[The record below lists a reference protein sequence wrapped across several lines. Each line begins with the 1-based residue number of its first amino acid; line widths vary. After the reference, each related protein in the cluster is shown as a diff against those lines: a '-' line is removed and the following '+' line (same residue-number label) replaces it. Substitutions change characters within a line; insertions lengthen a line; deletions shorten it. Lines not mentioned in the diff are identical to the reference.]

1 MKKWLLSA
9 VFALYLAFAVCPVE
23 ASAIGSEVC
32 TGSCGP
38 NLTYTFYSDGTLIIS
53 GTGLMNEYNRR
64 EIMSTAM
71 SQYISTAPWGILS
84 ESRYTL
90 DRSYNGIL
98 KGYSHLQDKN
108 WDALNTIIIEE
119 GVTSIGSFAFCHAW
133 ELEKVELPST
143 LERIGEM
150 AFYRSPAKE
159 LVIPS
164 NVVQVESNALALQ
177 NGSRRNLLAIG
188 VEAANKYKWSTRA
201 NEVFYYGTEEQWK
214 NYKNTSS
221 SSITGTTLY
230 YDAVYNPD
238 AVYRYDEATKTLTY
252 SGSGWIQSFDLFQ
265 DPMKSKK
272 AQIEHIVIKEGI
284 TGIGAHAFLNC
295 TALKSVDIADSV
307 TSIGNYAFKGCTA
320 LKSVDIPDSVTSI
333 GNSAFW
339 GCTALETVTI
349 SDSVT
354 SIGYSAF
361 SGCSNLKQCKLPAKL
376 ESIGD
381 NAFNGC
387 TAWEVNGLPE
397 SLKSIGQ
404 GAFQNCHSFTE
415 VTIPSAV
422 ESLGAYLFTGCQNL
436 TKITVNCNVP
446 ANAFN
451 GLDCLKEVTIG
462 PAAESIGDSAF
473 KKCTGL
479 TEVTIGP
486 AVESIGDGA
495 YKDCTGLTELEI
507 PANVTNLSDT
517 AFSGCTGLT
526 KLTVNT
532 SLTSTTF
539 RGNTALQEVV
549 LGEGAAKLGADT
561 FSGCSALTSVNISKS
576 VTEIGSAAF
585 KNCDALTALPGLGSA
600 TVIAENTFED
610 CDGLTKI
617 TLPEGITEI
626 GVKAFYGCDNLEEI
640 TLPNSLLTVG
650 EEAFSTCLKLTTIR
664 FGSGLQTIGKKA
676 FAYCDTLPEL
686 SLPEGLKTLGQSAFY
701 DCDGLQTLT
710 IPGTLETIEEQVFEG
725 CDALKEV
732 TIQDGVKELGRSM
745 FAGCKALTKINLR
758 NSLTTIGATA
768 FSGCSAMTE
777 LEIPGSVTTI
787 GSGAFKACDA
797 LQTVKIGYGM
807 EVLSAN
813 AFSGCTALEQ
823 VILPNSIRR
832 IEGYVFKDCK
842 ALKTVKT
849 EGDVPTGASDYETDI
864 LQAYAFSGCSA
875 LETVELPAGIT
886 AIADNAMKQCYSLLS
901 LTMGEKV
908 ITIGKEAFY
917 KCENLLSVKGSK
929 GVTSIGSG
937 AFYECTQL
945 TRVDTGDA
953 LLAIDNRAFYQCS
966 GLTKFNFGNVQFIG
980 TEAFYKCESLQE
992 VVLPDTLQ
1000 QIPDKAFWGCIH
1012 LKTLDTGDGV
1022 TTIGNEAFEGCKR
1035 LAKAELG
1042 DSVVTVGPEAFR
1054 DCVEMTNLTIG
1065 KSLQNIGKNAFW
1077 NCEALNKVNT
1087 TDLANWCTIHFE
1099 TPNDNPAAYA
1109 ESLYVNDELL
1119 TDLVVPASVIEI
1131 GRNAFNNCKSLKSVA
1146 FSENTTQL
1154 NNGCFANCHNLKTLY
1169 IPKSVEIIR
1178 EASFMDCN
1186 ALDTVNYA
1194 GTHEDWEDDVSIAP
1208 MNDPLYEAKFNYNA
1222 TNTHEHEY
1230 KETVTPPTCVDEGYT
1245 TYKCDC
1251 GDEKIEDRKP
1261 AEGHKW
1267 NEGEVTK
1274 EPTEEAEGEK
1284 IVTCDV
1290 CGETETRVIPKKEHT
1305 HNYYKDTVTPPT
1317 CVDEGYTTY
1326 KCDCGDEKTEDRK
1339 QAEGHKWNDGE
1350 ITKEPTEETEG
1361 EKTVTCDVC
1370 GETETRVIPKLEIPT
1385 EGTQKTPGEAWEYD
1399 NDGTGKND
1407 DLTSAE
1413 AVTLDQ
1419 TYRGRVGKAG
1429 DLADCYQIP
1438 ANGAELKFTATLW
1451 STTMHILED
1460 RGLEIQFYDAE
1471 GQLVTP
1477 DKSNVLTR
1485 DLEGVLLYDFLHTYQ
1500 FAAGSPVAYAK
1511 FSVKNA
1517 EKGNGYSFKAEVTG
1531 EAPHVHSYR
1540 EEVTPSTCDKE
1551 GCITY
1556 TCDCGDKKTE
1566 VIPMKDHEW
1575 DDGEVTKEATEEAE
1589 GEKTFTCTV
1598 CGGTKTEVIPKLEH
1612 VHSFG
1617 EAWQSDEAGH
1627 WQQCACG
1634 VKDGEGAHADADRNG
1649 SCEIC
1654 GYKMEV
1660 ISGDSIASGTCGE
1673 NLTWNLAKSGVLT
1686 ISGTGSMLPYIAPWS
1701 EHADQITK
1709 VILEDGISNVGAE
1722 AFKNCRNLAEATLPD
1737 SVTIIAHGAFSGCG
1751 KLETVNL
1758 PDHLTKL
1765 VGEAFAGCS
1774 ALKEVTIPAS
1784 VTDIGYSAFRNCT
1797 ALQQITFQGSAPKI
1811 GNGAFQGVTAQVAFP
1826 EEDTTWND
1834 ATKQSYGGTLT
1845 WGDEHEHSYTETV
1858 TPPTCEEL
1866 GFTTYTCS
1874 CGHSY
1879 EGDYTDPLPH
1889 EYEYEDAENTRGTC
1903 IHCGAATFVD
1913 FTSFDELKELA
1924 KLDDSEINLY
1934 YKGTGP
1940 LTIEEDL
1947 ILDNWI
1953 SLYAEDLV
1961 IPEGATLTVEDGF
1974 TSIHADN
1981 LTVNGALVNDGMI
1994 FVFDSLTVNG
2004 KVQQN
2009 LLLIMADPIHS
2020 TATGTENIQPGT
2032 LFEDAGLGI
2041 LAERPLMWYCIYT
2054 NQTELEALAAQANAS
2069 TDSRSMYL
2077 FEYGGE
2083 EGSVFHLSRSVEL
2096 GEASVFDMKPS
2107 FVIDPGVTL
2116 TSQGAIYVDEGT
2128 ATIKGI
2134 LNNEGYLEINHS
2146 SGAALNFSDGGT
2158 YTGSGELRVYT
2169 NEETYPEAVITG
2181 IDMSGF
2187 RIEEKTET
2195 SGEETTRYF
2204 KLTYEASEDPV
2215 PPVAAAITRISGTNR
2230 IKTAIASADKLKE
2243 VLGVEKFNTIV
2254 VANAMDFPDALSGSY
2269 LAAVAKAPILLYA
2282 DGQALVTDYIKNNLA
2297 PSGIVYILGGEKS
2310 VSNEIINKLSGIPC
2324 ARVAGS
2330 GRFATSLAII
2340 RKADEIRG
2348 SKPDKVLI
2356 CHALAFADSLSA
2368 SATGLPILLVN
2379 GAGSLNA
2386 DQKAYLDSVRGA
2398 ELYVIGGKNSV
2409 SEDILT
2415 ALNAYDANGAER
2427 VFGSGRELTS
2437 VEVAKKF
2444 FPEAKAA
2451 ALASS
2456 LSFPD
2461 GLSGGPVAYAM
2472 NMPLLLTRETKE
2484 SVAESYVNTNGII
2497 EGYVIGGTDAVA
2509 DVTARAVFGESTV
2522 IK

>member
-1 MKKWLLSA
+1 M
-9 VFALYLAFAVCPVE
+9 YEC
-23 ASAIGSEVC
+23 
-32 TGSCGP
+32 SCGEEEKRNYTDKLP
-38 NLTYTFYSDGTLIIS
+38 HTNVNDAEIPATCIATGTTAGTHCSKCGVTTSGKETIPMTEHTYKKGEMYDTCTYCGKLIGIYGSGLNWSLDHKGLLAIS
-53 GTGLMNEYNRR
+53 GTGSMN
-64 EIMSTAM
+64 
-71 SQYISTAPWGILS
+71 ISGPYPWSAFNEKIVDV
-84 ESRYTL
+84 TM
-90 DRSYNGIL
+90 
-98 KGYSHLQDKN
+98 
-108 WDALNTIIIEE
+108 DAGLAN
-119 GVTSIGSFAFCHAW
+119 
-133 ELEKVELPST
+133 
-143 LERIGEM
+143 IGEK
-150 AFYRSPAKE
+150 AFA
-159 LVIPS
+159 
-164 NVVQVESNALALQ
+164 
-177 NGSRRNLLAIG
+177 
-188 VEAANKYKWSTRA
+188 
-201 NEVFYYGTEEQWK
+201 GT
-214 NYKNTSS
+214 
-221 SSITGTTLY
+221 
-230 YDAVYNPD
+230 
-238 AVYRYDEATKTLTY
+238 
-252 SGSGWIQSFDLFQ
+252 
-265 DPMKSKK
+265 
-272 AQIEHIVIKEGI
+272 GI
-284 TGIGAHAFLNC
+284 TSAEIPN
-295 TALKSVDIADSV
+295 SV
-307 TSIGNYAFKGCTA
+307 TSIGAGAFENCVQLNELVLPSAVTKIADSTFAGCTE
-320 LKSVDIPDSVTSI
+320 LRKITFRGCTGSSGVTFPDSVTSI
-333 GNSAFW
+333 GKYAFSGCKGLTTVSLPQGAVSIGKYAFQDCTGLQEIKIPSDSITVSDYAFAGSGLQKVTLGDGVKHIDEYAFADCEKLEEIAPLNGLTSIGPGAFQNCKALHNFAIPHSVTDVGRYAFAGAGLQTITLSNRLKKIAHNTFENCTELKAIKITDKITEIEQDAFA
-339 GCTALETVTI
+339 GCTALAEIEIPDTVEKIGQRAFKNCTGLTKITVPENSNRKENLHIGNETFFGCTSLTELTIPTDCYVSLGDLIFANCTGLQKLVIPQSVGSVGKEAFANCTALKKVTFEGEPPSRIGENVFKGVTATVHYNAEANGWDRVTSRDHGGTITWDREHNYTTEVVPGTCEDGYTLHSCECGNSYKDSSTAGSHTIENGICTVCKVYGTCGENLTWRRKSFTVTVSGSGPMHDSKTAWPSGI
-349 SDSVT
+349 TEVILEDGITRIGDNAFRELEFLGIVSMTDSVT
-354 SIGYSAF
+354 SIGKRAF
-361 SGCSNLKQCKLPAKL
+361 MECEELFDIKLSN
-376 ESIGD
+376 
-381 NAFNGC
+381 N
-387 TAWEVNGLPE
+387 
-397 SLKSIGQ
+397 
-404 GAFQNCHSFTE
+404 
-415 VTIPSAV
+415 
-422 ESLGAYLFTGCQNL
+422 
-436 TKITVNCNVP
+436 
-446 ANAFN
+446 
-451 GLDCLKEVTIG
+451 
-462 PAAESIGDSAF
+462 
-473 KKCTGL
+473 
-479 TEVTIGP
+479 
-486 AVESIGDGA
+486 
-495 YKDCTGLTELEI
+495 
-507 PANVTNLSDT
+507 
-517 AFSGCTGLT
+517 
-526 KLTVNT
+526 
-532 SLTSTTF
+532 
-539 RGNTALQEVV
+539 
-549 LGEGAAKLGADT
+549 
-561 FSGCSALTSVNISKS
+561 
-576 VTEIGSAAF
+576 
-585 KNCDALTALPGLGSA
+585 
-600 TVIAENTFED
+600 
-610 CDGLTKI
+610 
-617 TLPEGITEI
+617 
-626 GVKAFYGCDNLEEI
+626 
-640 TLPNSLLTVG
+640 
-650 EEAFSTCLKLTTIR
+650 
-664 FGSGLQTIGKKA
+664 
-676 FAYCDTLPEL
+676 
-686 SLPEGLKTLGQSAFY
+686 
-701 DCDGLQTLT
+701 
-710 IPGTLETIEEQVFEG
+710 
-725 CDALKEV
+725 
-732 TIQDGVKELGRSM
+732 
-745 FAGCKALTKINLR
+745 
-758 NSLTTIGATA
+758 
-768 FSGCSAMTE
+768 
-777 LEIPGSVTTI
+777 
-787 GSGAFKACDA
+787 
-797 LQTVKIGYGM
+797 
-807 EVLSAN
+807 
-813 AFSGCTALEQ
+813 
-823 VILPNSIRR
+823 
-832 IEGYVFKDCK
+832 
-842 ALKTVKT
+842 
-849 EGDVPTGASDYETDI
+849 
-864 LQAYAFSGCSA
+864 
-875 LETVELPAGIT
+875 
-886 AIADNAMKQCYSLLS
+886 
-901 LTMGEKV
+901 
-908 ITIGKEAFY
+908 ITI
-917 KCENLLSVKGSK
+917 
-929 GVTSIGSG
+929 
-937 AFYECTQL
+937 
-945 TRVDTGDA
+945 
-953 LLAIDNRAFYQCS
+953 
-966 GLTKFNFGNVQFIG
+966 
-980 TEAFYKCESLQE
+980 
-992 VVLPDTLQ
+992 
-1000 QIPDKAFWGCIH
+1000 IP
-1012 LKTLDTGDGV
+1012 
-1022 TTIGNEAFEGCKR
+1022 E
-1035 LAKAELG
+1035 
-1042 DSVVTVGPEAFR
+1042 EAFR
-1054 DCVEMTNLTIG
+1054 DCVYIKEI
-1065 KSLQNIGKNAFW
+1065 KI
-1077 NCEALNKVNT
+1077 
-1087 TDLANWCTIHFE
+1087 
-1099 TPNDNPAAYA
+1099 PAKA
-1109 ESLYVNDELL
+1109 
-1119 TDLVVPASVIEI
+1119 TEI
-1131 GRNAFNNCKSLKSVA
+1131 GRYAFRNCKKLNTIYLPISLTEVHEEA
-1146 FSENTTQL
+1146 FFECASIGDVYYEGTEEQWKAL
-1154 NNGCFANCHNLKTLY
+1154 PCASYECFK
-1169 IPKSVEIIR
+1169 
-1178 EASFMDCN
+1178 
-1186 ALDTVNYA
+1186 
-1194 GTHEDWEDDVSIAP
+1194 
-1208 MNDPLYEAKFNYNA
+1208 NA
-1222 TNTHEHEY
+1222 TIHYNEYDKVCTEHIW
-1230 KETVTPPTCVDEGYT
+1230 DS
-1245 TYKCDC
+1245 
-1251 GDEKIEDRKP
+1251 
-1261 AEGHKW
+1261 
-1267 NEGEVTK
+1267 GEVTK
-1274 EPTEEAEGEK
+1274 EATEEAEGEK
-1284 IVTCDV
+1284 IVTCTV

-1305 HNYYKDTVTPPT
+1305 HNYHKDTVTPPT

-1339 QAEGHKWNDGE
+1339 PAEGHKWNEGE
-1350 ITKEPTEETEG
+1350 VTKEPTEETEG
-1361 EKTVTCDVC
+1361 EKIVTCDVC

-1438 ANGAELKFTATLW
+1438 ASGAELKFTVTLW

-1686 ISGTGSMLPYIAPWS
+1686 ISGTGSMPPYIAPWS

-1722 AFKNCRNLAEATLPD
+1722 AFKNCRNLAEAILPD

-1784 VTDIGYSAFRNCT
+1784 ITDIGYSAFRNCT

-1858 TPPTCEEL
+1858 TPPTCEEQ

-1889 EYEYEDAENTRGTC
+1889 EYEFEDAENTRGTC
-1903 IHCGAATFVD
+1903 IHCGTATFVD

-1961 IPEGATLTVEDGF
+1961 ISEGAILTVEDGF
-1974 TSIHADN
+1974 TAIHADN
-1981 LTVNGALVNDGMI
+1981 LTVNGVLVNDGMI
-1994 FVFDSLTVNG
+1994 FVSDTLTVNG

-2009 LLLIMADPIHS
+2009 LLLIMEDPIHS

-2041 LAERPLMWYCIYT
+2041 LAERPLIWYCIYT
-2054 NQTELEALAAQANAS
+2054 NQTELESLVAQANAS

-2083 EGSVFHLSRSVEL
+2083 EGSVFHLTRSVEL
-2096 GEASVFDMKPS
+2096 GEASVFDMKQS

-2181 IDMSGF
+2181 IDMSDF

-2215 PPVAAAITRISGTNR
+2215 PPVAAAVTRISGTNR

-2282 DGQALVTDYIKNNLA
+2282 DGQALVTEYIKNNLA
-2297 PSGIVYILGGEKS
+2297 PGGIVYILGGEKS
-2310 VSNEIINKLSGIPC
+2310 VSNEIITKLPGIPC

-2379 GAGSLNA
+2379 GAGSLNV
-2386 DQKAYLDSVRGA
+2386 DQKAYLESVRGA

-2427 VFGSGRELTS
+2427 VYGSGRELTS
-2437 VEVAKKF
+2437 VAVAEKF

-2484 SVAESYVNTNGII
+2484 SIAESYVNTNGIT

-2509 DVTARAVFGESTV
+2509 DVTARAVFGESAV